1 MPKLKLTK
9 TELKAQTDDLKR
21 FVRFL
26 PTLQLKKQQLQLEMR
41 RSQAEYDANKAA
53 FENLRKH
60 FQHWSRLFG
69 DEGVVEAITSLIS
82 IKEIVKSVNN
92 IAGVNVPIFDRVDFE
107 LAELDIFTT
116 DLYMSAAVDAI
127 CELVSLI
134 EAGKV
139 LKTQY
144 DLLEQ
149 ELVVTTQRVNLFE
162 KVKIPQCKEN
172 IRKIRIY
179 MSDQETSAVARSKM
193 AKSKAQAHATPDGGE
208 ESAA

>member
-1 MPKLKLTK
+1 MAKLKLTK

-53 FENLRKH
+53 FEKLRNH
-60 FQHWSRLFG
+60 LRHWTKLLG
-69 DEGVVEAITSLIS
+69 DEGVVEVITGVVS
-82 IKEIVKSVNN
+82 IKEIITGVNN
-92 IAGVNVPIFDRVDFE
+92 IAGVNVPIFDRVEFE
-107 LAELDIFTT
+107 LGELDIFAT
-116 DLYMSAAVDAI
+116 DFYISAAVDAV
-127 CELVSLI
+127 CELVSLV

-139 LKTQY
+139 LKRQY
-144 DLLEQ
+144 ELLEQ
-149 ELVVTTQRVNLFE
+149 ELIVTSQRVNLFE

-193 AKSKAQAHATPDGGE
+193 AKAKTQAQATPSSGE
-208 ESAA
+208 EFAA